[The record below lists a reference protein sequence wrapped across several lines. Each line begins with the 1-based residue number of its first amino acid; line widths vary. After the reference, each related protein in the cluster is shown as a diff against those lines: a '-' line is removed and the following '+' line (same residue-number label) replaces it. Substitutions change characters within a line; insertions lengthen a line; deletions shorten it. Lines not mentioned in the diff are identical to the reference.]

1 MGKNVTDTT
10 IEAKERAAASRPG
23 DPPVTEPDGTGADQQ
38 RPAALEGASPPGH
51 AAAGTKRGRARPE
64 PQDSPAVESE
74 AEPGAET
81 SSPAIDPAAIAPSVE
96 AILLSS
102 DRPVPPARIAEAIT
116 PGIGKASAALDRGKA
131 AAPALAVSGVRAAVE
146 LLNEAY
152 AREGRSFRIEPVSGG
167 LRIMTRPEHAEVL
180 ARFHG
185 QRAHT
190 RLSRAAIESLAIIAY
205 RQPITR
211 AEIESIRGVASGEI
225 LKTLMERRLVT
236 ITGRA
241 EELGRPMLYGTTRQ
255 FLETF
260 GLASLKDLPP
270 PEEFGLAGPTT
281 QAAASGTVQAGQ

>member
-1 MGKNVTDTT
+1 MGNNVTDTT
-10 IEAKERAAASRPG
+10 IEAK
-23 DPPVTEPDGTGADQQ
+23 
-38 RPAALEGASPPGH
+38 
-51 AAAGTKRGRARPE
+51 AAAGAPAESPERAPAGQAP
-64 PQDSPAVESE
+64 PQIPDLNL
-74 AEPGAET
+74 
-81 SSPAIDPAAIAPSVE
+81 AAIAPAVE

-102 DRPVPPARIAEAIT
+102 DRPVPPARIAEAIAPAT
-116 PGIGKASAALDRGKA
+116 ARASAALAAGADR
-131 AAPALAVSGVRAAVE
+131 PVLSVSTIRAAVD

-152 AREGRSFRIEPVSGG
+152 TREGRSFRIEPVSGG

-270 PEEFGLAGPTT
+270 PEEFGLAPA
-281 QAAASGTVQAGQ
+281 QPASTVSLPASPHASE